1 MQAYVRVTAL
11 VAAFGL
17 ATGLM
22 ADDSE
27 RLLRKAQRSFAP
39 LPAAMPGAENDTPA
53 LIELGKKLY
62 FDPRLSINDRQ
73 SCATCHPVGP
83 GLAGMD
89 SLPTSPGAEAGK
101 LGVRNSPTVLNA
113 GWQKVQFWDG
123 RAKDLEDQ
131 AGQPILNPVEMGM
144 PSADAVVDKLR
155 ATQDYPKAFADV
167 FANDAEPITYPN
179 LSRALAAF
187 ERTFRTEARF
197 DDFLQGDTKALNE
210 AEQRGLATFMKVNCV
225 RCHDGPLLGGTML
238 EKLGVYGDFPSKDE
252 GRFEVTAD
260 EKDRKVFKVAQLRN
274 VALTGPWFHNG
285 SVADL
290 DEAVRTMAKLQ
301 LNHELKDNEV
311 ADIVSFLKALNGK
324 ELEQNP

>member
-1 MQAYVRVTAL
+1 MHTSFRITAL
-11 VAAFGL
+11 IASLGL
-17 ATGLM
+17 ASGLL
-22 ADDSE
+22 ADDGE

-39 LPAAMPGAENDTPA
+39 LPATMPGAENDTPA
-53 LIELGKKLY
+53 MVELGKKLY

-101 LGVRNSPTVLNA
+101 VGTRNSPTVLNA
-113 GWQKVQFWDG
+113 GWQKFQFLDG

-131 AGQPILNPVEMGM
+131 AGQPILNPVEMAM
-144 PSADAVVDKLR
+144 PSDQAVVEKLA
-155 ATQDYPKAFADV
+155 ATQDYPKAFADA
-167 FANDAEPITYPN
+167 FGAEGALTYPN
-179 LSRALAAF
+179 LRRAIAAF
-187 ERTFRTEARF
+187 ERTLKTESRF
-197 DDFLQGDTKALNE
+197 DDFMNGDTKALNE

-238 EKLGVYGDFPSKDE
+238 EKLGVHGEYPSQDQ
-252 GRFEVTAD
+252 GRFEATGD
-260 EKDRKVFKVAQLRN
+260 EKDRKVFKVSQLRN

-285 SVADL
+285 AVSDL
-290 DEAVRTMAKLQ
+290 GEAVRLMAKLQ
-301 LNHELKDNEV
+301 LNVELKDEEV

-324 ELEQNP
+324 ELEKTP